1 MGPAVAALP
10 NLFRSSR
17 GIRSREFLPMTTLSE
32 SLTIADRKS
41 GDFFYR
47 AERLLLDNV
56 SLRALTK
63 MFDRLKE
70 I

>member
-1 MGPAVAALP
+1 M
-10 NLFRSSR
+10 
-17 GIRSREFLPMTTLSE
+17 RSREFFVSDEGVWEFLA
-32 SLTIADRKS
+32 IAERKS
-41 GDFFYR
+41 GDFFHR
-47 AERLLLDNV
+47 AERLLLGNV

>member
-1 MGPAVAALP
+1 
-10 NLFRSSR
+10 
-17 GIRSREFLPMTTLSE
+17 MTTLSE